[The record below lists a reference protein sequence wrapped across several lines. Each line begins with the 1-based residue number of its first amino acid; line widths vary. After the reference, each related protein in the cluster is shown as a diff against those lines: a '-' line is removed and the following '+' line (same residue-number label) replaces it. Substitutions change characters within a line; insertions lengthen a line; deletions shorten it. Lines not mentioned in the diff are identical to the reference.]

1 MKFKFSK
8 NLEYQNEAINA
19 VVELFDTGKNFFVE
33 EKSIFENVGQV
44 VENTLEIDEKRILK
58 NLQSIQEKNGIEEIS
73 KDLESMD
80 FSVEMETGTGKTYVY
95 LRTIFE
101 LNQKYGL
108 KKFIILVPSVAIRE
122 GVLKTLEQTQDHFRE
137 LHNTNYGYFA
147 YDSNKLSQV
156 RDFAQ
161 AYNIVIMVM
170 TVQAFAGDERLVM
183 RQTPDRFHGEKP
195 IEMIAQTRPVV
206 VMDEPQNMESEL
218 SKAAILDLNPLFKL
232 RYSATHKEIHNLVYR
247 LSPVDAYKQGLVKKI
262 QVYGVTYLNTA
273 EMIFKVKRLEVRNR
287 RGSANLLLEVKRADG
302 KYSYRTFD
310 LKAGDELKQK
320 TGNDKYGDLFI
331 SDVNLNE
338 NFVELSDGVRYKT
351 EESENK
357 IDLFRAQV
365 SETIKAHF
373 IKQQKLGDMIKV
385 LSLFFIDKVDNYV
398 QGGVL
403 SKIFEE
409 EFEKFK
415 KNYEFFKDKD
425 VKKVHKGY
433 FASRKVKGV
442 VEYKDSTGR
451 ESKEDK
457 EAYNLI
463 MKNKEQLLSMKE
475 DVCFIFSHSALKEGW
490 DNPNIFQI
498 CTLRETQSE
507 MKKRQ
512 EIGRGLRLP
521 LDVEGNR
528 IDDAEINV
536 LTVVA
541 NESYEEYTES
551 LQSEFEEAGY
561 AGDTPKPTNVRE
573 RTTVKTT
580 RYLDND
586 DFKKLWDT
594 VSKKTEFSI
603 ELDTKKLVENAVKEI
618 NTLDINKLA
627 ITVARVNV
635 LFDSNNQMQT
645 IYIGDAVV
653 AIPKHEIRI
662 GNIVDRVAQ
671 ETGLTKKTIFKILES
686 IENFDLVFE
695 NTEEFIRSVSL
706 IISNTLGDLLVN
718 ESIKYIPKNE
728 SWEISLFK
736 EFDSYLSRLVESQ
749 KSPFSHI
756 EFDGEGERK
765 FAESL
770 EQSSQVKVY
779 TKLPRGFYID
789 TPLGT
794 YNPDW
799 AIVWH
804 EDGND
809 KLYLVRETKFGVGGM
824 TKQEIFAKLRD
835 DEKKKILCGKKHFE
849 AIEADFALAVKND
862 LSDLK

>member
-19 VVELFDTGKNFFVE
+19 VVGLFDTGKNFSVE

-58 NLQSIQEKNGIEEIS
+58 NLQSVQEKNGVGEIS
-73 KDLESMD
+73 KDLESLD

-108 KKFIILVPSVAIRE
+108 KKFIVLVPSVAIRE
-122 GVLKTLEQTQDHFRE
+122 GVLKTLEQTQDHFKE
-137 LHNTNYGYFA
+137 IYNTNYGYFA

-170 TVQAFAGDERLVM
+170 TIQAFNSDTNIM
-183 RQTPDRFHGEKP
+183 RQAPDRFHGEKP
-195 IEMIAQTRPVV
+195 IDMIAQTRPVV
-206 VMDEPQNMESEL
+206 IMDEPQNMESEL
-218 SKAAILDLNPLFKL
+218 SKAAISDLNPLFKL

-262 QVYGVTYLNTA
+262 QVYGVTYLNPG
-273 EMIFKVKRLEVRNR
+273 EMIFKLKSLEVKNKK
-287 RGSANLLLEVKRADG
+287 GVANVLLETKRADG
-302 KYSYRTFD
+302 KYTYRTFV
-310 LKAGDELKQK
+310 LKAGDELIRK
-320 TGNDKYGDLFI
+320 TNNEKYGDLFV
-331 SDVNLNE
+331 SDINLNE
-338 NFVELSDGVRYKT
+338 NFLELSDGKRIKI

-357 IDLFRAQV
+357 VDLFRAQI
-365 SETIKAHF
+365 SETVKSHF
-373 IKQQKLGDMIKV
+373 IKQQKLGEKIKV

-398 QGGVL
+398 HDGVIA
-403 SKIFEE
+403 KIFEE
-409 EFEKFK
+409 EFEKYK
-415 KNYEFFKDKD
+415 NNYEFFKEKD

-433 FASRKVKGV
+433 FASKKTRGV
-442 VEYKDSTGR
+442 IEFKDSTGR
-451 ESKEDK
+451 DTKEDR

-528 IDDAEINV
+528 MYDSEINI

-551 LQSEFEEAGY
+551 LQTEFEEAGY
-561 AGDTPKPTNVRE
+561 SGDVPKPTNLRE

-580 RYLDND
+580 RYLDNE
-586 DFKKLWDT
+586 DFKRLWEI
-594 VSKKTEFSI
+594 VSRKTEFSI
-603 ELDTKKLVENAVKEI
+603 ELDTQKVVQNAIKQI
-618 NTLDINKLA
+618 NDLDIDKLA
-627 ITVARVNV
+627 ITVSRVNV
-635 LFDSNNQMQT
+635 LFDSNNNIQT
-645 IYIGDAVV
+645 AYIGNAV
-653 AIPKHEIRI
+653 ASIPRNEVKI
-662 GNIVDRVAQ
+662 GNIVDRISRD
-671 ETGLTKKTIFKILES
+671 TGLTRKTVFEILEK
-686 IENFDLVFE
+686 IENFELVFD
-695 NTEEFIRSVSL
+695 NTEEFVRSVSL
-706 IISNTLGDLLVN
+706 IISNTISDLLVN

-770 EQSSQVKVY
+770 ESSSQVKVY

-809 KLYLVRETKFGVGGM
+809 KLYLVRETKFGAEGLSKREM
-824 TKQEIFAKLRD
+824 FEKLRD
-835 DEKKKILCGKKHFE
+835 DEKKKILCGEKHFE
-849 AIEADFALAVKND
+849 AIGANFALAVKTD

>member
-19 VVELFDTGKNFFVE
+19 VVGLFDSGKNFSGDQ
-33 EKSIFENVGQV
+33 KSIFENAGQV

-58 NLQSIQEKNGIEEIS
+58 NLQSIQEKNRLDEIS
-73 KDLESMD
+73 PEISSMD

-108 KKFIILVPSVAIRE
+108 KKFIILVPSVAIKE
-122 GVLKTLEQTQDHFRE
+122 GVLKTLEQTKDHFKE
-137 LHNTNYGYFA
+137 IYGENYGYFA

-156 RDFAQ
+156 RDFAS

-170 TVQAFAGDERLVM
+170 TVQAFAGNERLVM
-183 RQTPDRFHGEKP
+183 RQTPDRFHGERP
-195 IEMIAQTRPVV
+195 IDMIAQTRPVV
-206 VMDEPQNMESEL
+206 IMDEPQNMEGEL
-218 SKAAILDLNPLFKL
+218 AKSAISDLNPLFKL

-262 QVYGVTYLNTA
+262 QVYGVTYLNPS
-273 EMIFKVKRLEVRNR
+273 EMIFKLKSLEVRNKK
-287 RGSANLLLEVKRADG
+287 GVANVLLEIRKADG
-302 KYSYRTFD
+302 KYSYKTFV

-320 TGNDKYGDLFI
+320 TRNEKYGDLFV
-331 SDVNLNE
+331 SDIHLGE
-338 NFVELSDGVRYKT
+338 NFVELSNGSRYKL
-351 EESENK
+351 EEQENK
-357 IDLFRAQV
+357 IDLFRAQI

-373 IKQQKLGDMIKV
+373 VKQQKLGDKIKV
-385 LSLFFIDKVDNYV
+385 LSLFFIDKVANYV
-398 QGGVL
+398 DGGIL
-403 SKIFEE
+403 AQIFEE
-409 EFEKFK
+409 EFEKYK
-415 KNYEFFKDKD
+415 QNYEFFKDKE

-433 FASRKVKGV
+433 FASKKTRGV
-442 VEYKDSTGR
+442 IEFKDSTGR
-451 ESKEDK
+451 DTKEDK

-498 CTLRETQSE
+498 CTLRETHSE

-521 LDVEGNR
+521 LDTEGNR
-528 IDDAEINV
+528 IYDPEINI

-551 LQSEFEEAGY
+551 LQTEFEEAGY
-561 AGDTPKPTNVRE
+561 SGDTPKPTNLRE

-580 RYLDND
+580 RYLDNE
-586 DFKKLWDT
+586 DFKKLWEI
-594 VSKKTEFSI
+594 VSRKTEFSI
-603 ELDTKKLVENAVKEI
+603 ELDTKKVIENSVKKI
-618 NTLDINKLA
+618 NGLDIGKLA
-627 ITVARVNV
+627 ITVSRVNI
-635 LFDSNNQMQT
+635 LFDSNNNIET
-645 IYIGDAVV
+645 TYIGNAV
-653 AIPKHEIRI
+653 ASIPKTEVKI
-662 GNIVDRVAQ
+662 GNIIERISK
-671 ETGLTKKTIFKILES
+671 ETGLTRKTVLDILEK
-686 IENFDLVFE
+686 IENFYLVFD
-695 NTEEFIRSVSL
+695 NTEEFVRSVSL
-706 IISNTLGDLLVN
+706 VISNTISDLLVN
-718 ESIKYIPKNE
+718 ESIKYLPKQE

-736 EFDSYLSRLVESQ
+736 EFDSYISRLVKSE

-756 EFDGEGERK
+756 EFDGKGERK

-770 EQSSQVKVY
+770 EGSSQVKVY
-779 TKLPRGFYID
+779 TKLPRGFCID

-809 KLYLVRETKFGVGGM
+809 KLFLVRETKFGAEGL
-824 TKQEIFAKLRD
+824 TKKEIFEKLRD
-835 DEKKKILCGKKHFE
+835 DEKKKILCGEKHFE
-849 AIEADFALAVKND
+849 AIGANFALSVKTD